1 MTKETKIIRL
11 TTRWHIITIKEL
23 IKESIKRLNIYVID
37 SNSYSLVRSLLIA
50 KECDN
55 CNNETLGFRKDY
67 GPWDL

>member
-1 MTKETKIIRL
+1 MYLNLLYIESIIL
-11 TTRWHIITIKEL
+11 IINFLGNIY
-23 IKESIKRLNIYVID
+23 IKRLNIYVID

-67 GPWDL
+67 GP